1 MLEMFDVNYESLKEQ
16 KKDELFHLRK
26 KTFKERLNW
35 QVQCKND
42 MEFDE
47 YDNTD
52 TNYMIGV
59 FQSNIIC
66 SVRFIKLEN
75 PNMIT
80 HTFQSYFRG
89 VKFKN
94 GNYLES
100 SRFFVHKERAQ
111 ELLGCHYPIST
122 ILLLSMINYC
132 QHYGFDG
139 IYTIVSKAMLS
150 ILRRAGWKFENIKE
164 GYLSEKE
171 RIYLLFLPVTLE
183 NQTELATKIRA
194 ALPFKNVDLC
204 TWPLLLPQ
212 GSRAFNQT

>member
-1 MLEMFDVNYESLKEQ
+1 
-16 KKDELFHLRK
+16 
-26 KTFKERLNW
+26 
-35 QVQCKND
+35 

-80 HTFQSYFRG
+80 HTFQSHFG
-89 VKFKN
+89 KIKFKK

-111 ELLGCHYPIST
+111 KLLGCHYPIST
-122 ILLLSMINYC
+122 ILLLSMINYSH
-132 QHYGFDG
+132 HYGFDG

-150 ILRRAGWKFENIKE
+150 ILRRAGWQFENIKE

-183 NQTELATKIRA
+183 NQTALAAKISA
-194 ALPFKNVDLC
+194 TLSSPTLDLC
-204 TWPLLLPQ
+204 TWPLSLPQ
-212 GSRAFNQT
+212 GSRTFD